1 MGPEI
6 NTGGGSALA
15 YPSACHSL
23 DWRGGLRLRH
33 RGLAR
38 PHIQTRGQER
48 LPVPVVFGRS
58 ENAAAATATPFDSF
72 SSQKELAELLNE
84 TRLGFGRTIALWG
97 FIALQQIC
105 CELDARVGVEDWV
118 IAAECRIAT
127 CPAKSYHGSAYP
139 RSGFRSTPHI
149 VPKPKPIRVD
159 SRPPG
164 SIFHRRSHA
173 LGHLGR
179 SRVPVE
185 RHRNIHFWV

>member
-139 RSGFRSTPHI
+139 RSGFRSTSFIIRFNRNQRKCFGLLFWPI
-149 VPKPKPIRVD
+149 LKTVPSWSCHASNCYRQSACQKC
-159 SRPPG
+159 G
-164 SIFHRRSHA
+164 S
-173 LGHLGR
+173 
-179 SRVPVE
+179 
-185 RHRNIHFWV
+185 